1 MNYVTFFCILRIA
14 LTLLDLMLGYLIFLP
29 GSILLCLLTQESYSD
44 IKARYE
50 LNFYLDLDARLNYIK
65 YGALK

>member
-14 LTLLDLMLGYLIFLP
+14 LTLLDLMIGYLIILP
-29 GSILLCLLTQESYSD
+29 GSIFLCLLTQESYSD

-50 LNFYLDLDARLNYIK
+50 LDNYLDLDARLNYIK
-65 YGALK
+65 YGRLK